1 MKEFQKKKKIQSN
14 EREKSYRSLTQ
25 EIVWVQRRSS
35 WSSRIANVLPE
46 SRSDRRERNE
56 RKKERLSS
64 IHNTTRW
71 GTGSLVALSGDR
83 KVARRNETA
92 PRWLRGGIP
101 VPREPYAR
109 QKRCRTRLRS
119 LPHWYHPQY
128 LSRSPDGD
136 ACLLHASPQPLLRY
150 RFLQTPLIARRL
162 KESFE
167 CMR

>member
-1 MKEFQKKKKIQSN
+1 MKEFQKKKKNPIQ
-14 EREKSYRSLTQ
+14 RKGK
-25 EIVWVQRRSS
+25 IVS
-35 WSSRIANVLPE
+35 IADA
-46 SRSDRRERNE
+46 RDRVGATTEQLILENRERVTRIEKWSKGEE

-167 CMR
+167 YMR